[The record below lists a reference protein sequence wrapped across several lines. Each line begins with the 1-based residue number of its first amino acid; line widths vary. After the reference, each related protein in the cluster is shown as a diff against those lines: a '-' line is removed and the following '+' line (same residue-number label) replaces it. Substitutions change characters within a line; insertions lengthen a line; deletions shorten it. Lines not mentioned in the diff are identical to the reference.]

1 MNNEASPV
9 IQLWSAT
16 AGARFDPGRTVAT
29 DVNWTVNAGEFW
41 VVAGEQHSGKSDL
54 LMLAAGLLPP
64 VAGRCEVF
72 GRDARELDETR
83 IAERLRIGFVFEDGR
98 LFHDLTLLQNIALPL
113 QYHRNQPAEEVLR
126 TLEPLLTRMELLP
139 LVEKLSAEL
148 SRNWCK
154 RAGLARALALEPEVL
169 ILDNPLHGLGATHR
183 QWWLRFL
190 DEIARERNLTVILA
204 TDDLRPWAGNDH
216 YRFALLHEGLFLAA
230 GHWPDLLKNHPHLA
244 RTLLAGADRETAQ

>member
-1 MNNEASPV
+1 MAQVKIGTSGCSSWNACSPSGAESRQTKRISV
-9 IQLWSAT
+9 APACLMRAT
-16 AGARFDPGRTVAT
+16 A
-29 DVNWTVNAGEFW
+29 
-41 VVAGEQHSGKSDL
+41 
-54 LMLAAGLLPP
+54 AA
-64 VAGRCEVF
+64 E
-72 GRDARELDETR
+72 
-83 IAERLRIGFVFEDGR
+83 
-98 LFHDLTLLQNIALPL
+98 
-113 QYHRNQPAEEVLR
+113 
-126 TLEPLLTRMELLP
+126 ELLP
-139 LVEKLSAEL
+139 LVEKLPAEL

>member
-1 MNNEASPV
+1 MNNEATPV

-41 VVAGEQHSGKSDL
+41 VVGGDQHSGKSDL
-54 LMLAAGLLPP
+54 LMLVAGLIPP
-64 VAGRCEVF
+64 VSGRCHLF
-72 GRDARELDETR
+72 GCDARELDETR
-83 IAERLRIGFVFEDGR
+83 IAERLRLGFVFEDGR
-98 LFHDLTLLQNIALPL
+98 LFHDRTLLQNIALPL

-139 LVEKLSAEL
+139 LAEKLPAEL

-154 RAGLARALALEPEVL
+154 RAGLARALAMEPEVL
-169 ILDNPLHGLGATHR
+169 ILDNPLHGLGAPHR

-190 DEIARERNLTVILA
+190 DEIARERPLTIILA
-204 TDDLRPWAGNDH
+204 TDDLRPWAGNER
-216 YRFALLHEGLFLAA
+216 YRFALLHEGLFRPA
-230 GHWPDLLKNHPHLA
+230 GHWPDLLQKHPHLA
-244 RTLLAGADRETAQ
+244 RTLLADADRDTHH